1 MRIAAGIEYCG
12 AGFSG
17 WQSQEQGRNV
27 QDCLEAALASVA
39 DHPVKVHCA
48 GRTDAG
54 VHAMQQVVHF
64 DTRAEREP
72 HAWVLGGNVSLPRD
86 VRILWACTVEDSFHA
101 RFSATGRQY
110 RYLILNRIAAAAVYN
125 GLVTWECRH
134 LDVARMQEAARC
146 LLGEHDFSA
155 FRAVACQAKSPVRE
169 VRQLEVRRHGDLII
183 IDVRANAFLYHMVRN
198 IAGVLMAI
206 GVGKEPVTWTR
217 QVLESRNRTAGGIT
231 APADGLY
238 LVDIEYPAA
247 FGLPKQTVS
256 QWLLHHEE
264 AGCDTDRDLPV

>member
-17 WQSQEQGRNV
+17 WQSQEQGRNI
-27 QDCLEAALASVA
+27 QDCLEAALARVA
-39 DHPVKVHCA
+39 DHPVRVHCA

-54 VHAMQQVVHF
+54 VHALQQVVHF
-64 DTRAEREP
+64 DTGAARDP
-72 HAWVLGGNVSLPRD
+72 HAWVLGGNVNLPRD
-86 VRILWACTVEDSFHA
+86 VRILWACAVNDSFHA

-110 RYLILNRIAAAAVYN
+110 RYLILNRIAAAALYN
-125 GLVTWECRH
+125 KLVTWECRH
-134 LDVARMQEAARC
+134 LDVARMQEAAGG

-169 VRQLEVRRHGDLII
+169 VRQLDVRRHGDLII
-183 IDVRANAFLYHMVRN
+183 IDIRANAFLYHMVRN

-206 GVGKEPVTWTR
+206 GMGKEQAGWAR
-217 QVLESRNRTAGGIT
+217 QVLETRDRTAGGIT

-247 FGLPKQTVS
+247 FGLPKQAVS